1 VTTVVHVVMMTDLL
15 VVAVL
20 IVMTVVHVVMMT
32 DRLVVHVVMM
42 TDLLV
47 VAVLTVT
54 TVQVVVH
61 VVMMTV
67 QVVVAALTVT
77 TVHLVAAVLIVM
89 TVVLVATLIAK
100 TRAQRR
106 NVSLMKLAVAPV
118 DVAQQGRCRIRQSD
132 HVKTGLMKA
141 RHGQR
146 DAPQVCVRKRQE
158 KRKRVAAKKFERS
171 TLLLKSLNVRL
182 VNAHQFAH

>member
-1 VTTVVHVVMMTDLL
+1 MLTFQVVVGVLGVRTVRVVARVVMMTAQV

-20 IVMTVVHVVMMT
+20 IVTTVQV
-32 DRLVVHVVMM
+32 VVHVVMM

-54 TVQVVVH
+54 TVH
-61 VVMMTV
+61 L
-67 QVVVAALTVT
+67 VVAALTVT
-77 TVHLVAAVLIVM
+77 TVQV
-89 TVVLVATLIAK
+89 VVLVATLIAK

>member
-1 VTTVVHVVMMTDLL
+1 MTTDRLEA
-15 VVAVL
+15 AVL
-20 IVMTVVHVVMMT
+20 IVTTVRV
-32 DRLVVHVVMM
+32 VVHVVMM

-141 RHGQR
+141 QHGQR
-146 DAPQVCVRKRQE
+146 DAPQVCVRKQQE

-171 TLLLKSLNVRL
+171 TPLLKSLNAQL
-182 VNAHQFAH
+182 ANAHQFAH

>member
-1 VTTVVHVVMMTDLL
+1 MTDLLVVLVVMMTVQVVVAALIVTTVVHVVMMTDLL
-15 VVAVL
+15 VVLVVMMTAQVVAAVL
-20 IVMTVVHVVMMT
+20 IVM
-32 DRLVVHVVMM
+32 
-42 TDLLV
+42 
-47 VAVLTVT
+47 
-54 TVQVVVH
+54 
-61 VVMMTV
+61 
-67 QVVVAALTVT
+67 

>member
-1 VTTVVHVVMMTDLL
+1 VVLVVMMTAQV
-15 VVAVL
+15 VVAAL
-20 IVMTVVHVVMMT
+20 TVMT
-32 DRLVVHVVMM
+32 DLLVVHVVMM

-47 VAVLTVT
+47 V
-54 TVQVVVH
+54 H
-61 VVMMTV
+61 VVMMTDLLV
-67 QVVVAALTVT
+67 VLVVMMTAQVVAAVLIVM